1 MSEKPGASP
10 ATRGEAKQRAGCRR
24 RSAAG
29 WQPEVELK
37 FAAPAATL
45 EALLALPPL
54 ARARGADAPP
64 RSLESTYYD
73 SPGHDLRRAGVALRV
88 RRDGDRFVQ
97 TVKVAAPGGNPHA
110 RLEREEP
117 IAAPPARPRLPADA
131 LPPGLAHLAAG
142 PWQPLFATRV
152 RRRVL
157 EAVSGVA
164 RIEVAID
171 SGRVEAGAGS
181 SPISE
186 IELELRQGTLGD
198 LYDLAAVL
206 HRLRPLAVET
216 RTKSERGYALAGGAP
231 PAWRKAG
238 ALEIDVATT
247 LDEAI
252 GRAMAH
258 GFDHWLANQAAALDG
273 RDGEGV
279 HQMRVALRRLRAAF
293 GLFAPWLPP
302 APARALRRE
311 AAWLARRLGRARDLD
326 VLRADVLAP
335 VRRALPADGDLA
347 LLDEKLRQRAAAA
360 YGALARAA
368 SSPRY
373 TDLVLAMGRWVARG
387 GWRRDGAGEALA
399 RPLAGEAAAVLDA
412 LHGKLLAG
420 GRDFEAMTP
429 AGRHRLR
436 LAVKRLRYALQFTGG
451 AWGGARPWLLAL
463 SRLQD
468 ALGEARD
475 AALAEGQIAA
485 ALARSG
491 GGRRR
496 LARASGL
503 VAGWWLARREEQE
516 ERARELWRAFA
527 ALQPCWRRDGLTSAG
542 GRGRAPSAAAG
553 RPAGG

>member
-117 IAAPPARPRLPADA
+117 IAAPPARPRLPAEA

-157 EAVSGVA
+157 EAVSGAA

-198 LYDLAAVL
+198 LYDLAAAL

-238 ALEIDVATT
+238 ALEIDAATT

-273 RDGEGV
+273 RQTT
-279 HQMRVALRRLRAAF
+279 H
-293 GLFAPWLPP
+293 LFCSLC
-302 APARALRRE
+302 
-311 AAWLARRLGRARDLD
+311 
-326 VLRADVLAP
+326 V
-335 VRRALPADGDLA
+335 
-347 LLDEKLRQRAAAA
+347 
-360 YGALARAA
+360 
-368 SSPRY
+368 
-373 TDLVLAMGRWVARG
+373 T
-387 GWRRDGAGEALA
+387 
-399 RPLAGEAAAVLDA
+399 
-412 LHGKLLAG
+412 
-420 GRDFEAMTP
+420 
-429 AGRHRLR
+429 
-436 LAVKRLRYALQFTGG
+436 
-451 AWGGARPWLLAL
+451 
-463 SRLQD
+463 
-468 ALGEARD
+468 
-475 AALAEGQIAA
+475 I
-485 ALARSG
+485 
-491 GGRRR
+491 
-496 LARASGL
+496 
-503 VAGWWLARREEQE
+503 
-516 ERARELWRAFA
+516 
-527 ALQPCWRRDGLTSAG
+527 
-542 GRGRAPSAAAG
+542 
-553 RPAGG
+553 